1 VILPIGWWWWLRPAP
16 ESLTQQLWR
25 ECHDTLLYTH
35 PEWEEGYLERM
46 TKRCMDDRLLRAE
59 RSVS

>member
-1 VILPIGWWWWLRPAP
+1 LAGGGCGRRPRA
-16 ESLTQQLWR
+16 QQLWR

-46 TKRCMDDRLLRAE
+46 TKRCMDDRLLRQ
-59 RSVS
+59 SVR